1 MTNKPWALQGNILQ
15 YAAHKPS
22 GKIKFS
28 DLTGDNNVYYLG
40 ANGTHYKIIDFG
52 YENGAY
58 YTDELEVDRN
68 GIGSKLTRKYH
79 YFDAYN
85 NHIISTKPKQL
96 DANLHTMSC
105 IYEAH

>member
-1 MTNKPWALQGNILQ
+1 MLKLFRKMTNTPWALQGNILQ
-15 YAAHKPS
+15 YAAHKAS

-40 ANGTHYKIIDFG
+40 ANGIHYKIVDFG
-52 YENGAY
+52 YENGSY

-79 YFDAYN
+79 YFDA
-85 NHIISTKPKQL
+85 
-96 DANLHTMSC
+96 
-105 IYEAH
+105 